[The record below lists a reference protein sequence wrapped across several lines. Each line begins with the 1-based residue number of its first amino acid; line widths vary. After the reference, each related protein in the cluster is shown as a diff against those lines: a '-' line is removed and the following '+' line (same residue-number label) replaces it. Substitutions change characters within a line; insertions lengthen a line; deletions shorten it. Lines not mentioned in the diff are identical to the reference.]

1 MATIPSNELLMWAGA
16 DVNLPNLAGP
26 NKVKPISDLILKGW
40 DFKQKPAADEFNYI
54 LNNYA
59 QWIEYLTDYVD
70 EIVISGATGDAAS
83 AGMIGYFARNSA
95 PVGYLKANGAA
106 INATTYANLATAIY
120 VGDTLNPTALF
131 GYKCTDP
138 LNPTTTRSISGD
150 YIVIP
155 DLRGEF
161 IRGWDD
167 SRGIDAGREFG
178 SVQKGTLVGGYDNDN
193 AGTDIGFL
201 PNKTTRSY
209 GGDTIKNPSEYGVTE
224 VIWSGSVG
232 TRVSW
237 PIESVNYW
245 YTITRPRNIALLACI
260 KY

>member
-1 MATIPSNELLMWAGA
+1 MATIPSNELLIWAGA

-59 QWIEYLTDYVD
+59 QWIEYLTNYVD
-70 EIVISGATGDAAS
+70 EIVVSGATGDAAT
-83 AGMIGYFARNSA
+83 AGSVNYFARDSA

-106 INATTYANLATAIY
+106 VNTTTYANLTTAIY

-138 LNPTTTRSISGD
+138 MNPSTTRSITGK
-150 YIVIP
+150 YIVLP

-161 IRGWDD
+161 LRGWDD
-167 SRGIDAGREFG
+167 SRGVDSGRGFGTAQSQNIQSHRHNLKSPSGDQYYVINDTNTVPPSIDVSNGAFLAHGPNEPNDGRWYPYTGYEG
-178 SVQKGTLVGGYDNDN
+178 S
-193 AGTDIGFL
+193 
-201 PNKTTRSY
+201 
-209 GGDTIKNPSEYGVTE
+209 TE
-224 VIWSGSVG
+224 
-232 TRVSW
+232 
-237 PIESVNYW
+237 
-245 YTITRPRNIALLACI
+245 TRPRNIALLACI

>member
-59 QWIEYLTDYVD
+59 QWIKYLTDYVD
-70 EIVISGATGDAAS
+70 EVVVSGATGDAAT
-83 AGMIGYFARNSA
+83 AGAVNYFARDSA

-106 INATTYANLATAIY
+106 VSATTYANLTTAIY
-120 VGDTLNPTALF
+120 VGDVLNATALF
-131 GYKCTDP
+131 GYRCTDA
-138 LNPTTTRSISGD
+138 LNPSTTRSTTGD
-150 YIVIP
+150 YIVLP

-167 SRGIDAGREFG
+167 SRGIDSGRAFG
-178 SVQKGTLVGGYDNDN
+178 SAQKGTLVGGYDNDN
-193 AGTDIGFL
+193 ANLEMGIL
-201 PNKTTRSY
+201 PNKSTRNY
-209 GGDTIKNPSEYGVTE
+209 GGDTITDPSEYGVTE
-224 VIWSGSVG
+224 VVWGSASNRNIWS
-232 TRVSW
+232 TAF
-237 PIESVNYW
+237 VNHW
-245 YTITRPRNIALLACI
+245 YTITRPRNIAMLACI

>member
-1 MATIPSNELLMWAGA
+1 MAVIPSNALVMWASS
-16 DVNLPNLAGP
+16 DVTLPNLAGA
-26 NKVKPISDLILKGW
+26 NKVKPIDDLILKGW
-40 DFKQKPAADEFNYI
+40 DFQQKPAADEFNYV

-83 AGMIGYFARNSA
+83 AGMVSYFARNSA

-106 INATTYANLATAIY
+106 INATTYANLTTAIY

-138 LNPTTTRSISGD
+138 LNPTTTRSTSGS

-167 SRGIDAGREFG
+167 SRGVDSGRVFG
-178 SVQKGTLVGGYDNDN
+178 SAQKGTLVGSYDDN
-193 AGTDIGFL
+193 NSGRDIGFL
-201 PNKTTRSY
+201 PNKATRDY
-209 GGDTIKNPSEYGVTE
+209 GGDSITNPSEYGITE
-224 VIWSGSVG
+224 VTWASAS
-232 TRVSW
+232 TRTSYS
-237 PIESVNYW
+237 IALSNQW

>member
-1 MATIPSNELLMWAGA
+1 MATIPSNELLIWAGA

-59 QWIEYLTDYVD
+59 QWIEYLTSYVD
-70 EIVISGATGDAAS
+70 EIVINGATGDAAS
-83 AGMIGYFARNSA
+83 AGVVNYFARASA

-106 INATTYANLATAIY
+106 INATTYANLATALY
-120 VGDTLNPTALF
+120 VGDSLNATALF
-131 GYKCTDP
+131 GYKCTDA
-138 LNPTTTRSISGD
+138 LNPSTTRSISGE
-150 YIVIP
+150 YIVLP

-167 SRGIDAGREFG
+167 SRGIDSGREFG
-178 SVQKGTLVGGYDNDN
+178 TSQGDSFKSHYHYYRYIGFDNSNNVNGTTGGGLRYAAGDDLGVGGYNWDSTTG
-193 AGTDIGFL
+193 GT
-201 PNKTTRSY
+201 
-209 GGDTIKNPSEYGVTE
+209 E
-224 VIWSGSVG
+224 
-232 TRVSW
+232 
-237 PIESVNYW
+237 
-245 YTITRPRNIALLACI
+245 TRPRNISLLACI

>member
-1 MATIPSNELLMWAGA
+1 MAVIPSNALVMWASS
-16 DVNLPNLAGP
+16 DVTLPNLAGA
-26 NKVKPISDLILKGW
+26 NKVKPIDDLILKGW
-40 DFKQKPAADEFNYI
+40 DFQQKPAADEFNYV

-138 LNPTTTRSISGD
+138 LNPTTTRSTSGS

-167 SRGIDAGREFG
+167 ARGIDTGREFG
-178 SVQKGTLVGGYDNDN
+178 SAQKGTLVGGYDNDN
-193 AGTDIGFL
+193 SFAEIGIL
-201 PNKTTRSY
+201 PNKATRDY
-209 GGDTIKNPSEYGVTE
+209 GGDSITNPSEYGITE
-224 VIWSGSVG
+224 VVWGAGISRNIWSTSF
-232 TRVSW
+232 
-237 PIESVNYW
+237 VNHW

>member
-1 MATIPSNELLMWAGA
+1 MAVIPSNTLVMWASS
-16 DVNLPNLAGP
+16 DVTLPNLAGA
-26 NKVKPISDLILKGW
+26 NKVRPIDDLILKGW
-40 DFKQKPAADEFNYI
+40 DFQQKPAADEFNYV

-83 AGMIGYFARNSA
+83 AGMISYFARNSA

-106 INATTYANLATAIY
+106 VNVTTYANLTTAMY
-120 VGDTLNPTALF
+120 VGDTLNTTALF

-138 LNPTTTRSISGD
+138 LNPTITRSISGE
-150 YIVIP
+150 YIVLP

-167 SRGIDAGREFG
+167 SRGIDSGRLFGTSQLDAFKSHYHYLQYIGFDNSNNYNGSTGAGMRYAAG
-178 SVQKGTLVGGYDNDN
+178 DDPGYGGYNRDS
-193 AGTDIGFL
+193 
-201 PNKTTRSY
+201 TT
-209 GGDTIKNPSEYGVTE
+209 GG
-224 VIWSGSVG
+224 
-232 TRVSW
+232 
-237 PIESVNYW
+237 IE
-245 YTITRPRNIALLACI
+245 TRPRNISLLACI

>member
-1 MATIPSNELLMWAGA
+1 MAVIPSNALVMWASS
-16 DVNLPNLAGP
+16 DVTLPNLSGA
-26 NKVKPISDLILKGW
+26 NKVKPIDDLILKGW
-40 DFKQKPAADEFNYI
+40 DFQQKPAADEFNYV

-83 AGMIGYFARNSA
+83 AGMISYFARNSA

-106 INATTYANLATAIY
+106 VNTTTYANLATAIY

-138 LNPTTTRSISGD
+138 LNPTTTRSTSGS

-161 IRGWDD
+161 IRSWDD
-167 SRGIDAGREFG
+167 SRGVDSGRVFG
-178 SVQKGTLVGGYDNDN
+178 SAQKGTLVSSYDDN
-193 AGTDIGFL
+193 NSGQDIGFL
-201 PNKTTRSY
+201 PNKATRDY
-209 GGDTIKNPSEYGVTE
+209 GGDSITNPSEYGITE
-224 VIWSGSVG
+224 VTWASAS
-232 TRVSW
+232 TRTSYS
-237 PIESVNYW
+237 IALANQW